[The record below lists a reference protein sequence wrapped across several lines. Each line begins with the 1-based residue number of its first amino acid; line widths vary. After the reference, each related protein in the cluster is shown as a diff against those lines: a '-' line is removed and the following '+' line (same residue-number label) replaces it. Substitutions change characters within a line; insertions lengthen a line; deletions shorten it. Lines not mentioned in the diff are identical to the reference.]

1 MIQMLDLRKEYEY
14 MKREIDAAIRECLKH
29 QQWILGPE
37 VKQLEEAIA
46 KYIGVKYCIG
56 TSSGTDALVLSL
68 RALALKMRN
77 DEYFTREDEIITTP
91 FTFTATGDA
100 IIRAGAT
107 PVFIDVDEHTYNLDI
122 VKVNKYLERYGN
134 KVIGIVPVH
143 LFGQGCNMTDLMM
156 VAKKRRLF
164 VVEDVAQAFG
174 ASWKDKKLGSYGVA
188 SAFSF
193 FPSKNLGGY
202 GDGGA
207 VCTDDE
213 EITDLVRMLTKHGG
227 KDKYNVDHIGYN
239 ARLDTIQAAILL
251 VKLKYVDEFNM
262 RRRVIAKKYNA
273 ALKNVKDVMAPAALP
288 DAYHIYHQY
297 TIRVLDNKR
306 DKLMNRLKEADIA
319 TAVYYPVALHQM
331 NLFMNKCIA
340 IYELKVAER
349 LVREVL
355 SLPIEPLLKDEEIK
369 KIVSVIKAVS

>member
-1 MIQMLDLRKEYEY
+1 MIQILDLRKEYEY
-14 MKREIDAAIRECLKH
+14 MKREIDAAIKECLKH
-29 QQWILGPE
+29 QQWIWGPE
-37 VKQLEEAIA
+37 VKQLEEAVA

-56 TSSGTDALVLSL
+56 TSSGTDALLLCL
-68 RALALKMRN
+68 RALALKFRN

-156 VAKKRRLF
+156 IAKKRRLF

-174 ASWKDKKLGSYGVA
+174 GSWKDKKLGSYGIA

-202 GDGGA
+202 GDSGA
-207 VCTDDE
+207 VCTNDREVAD
-213 EITDLVRMLTKHGG
+213 IVMMLTKHGG

-251 VKLKYVDEFNM
+251 VKLRYVDEFNM
-262 RRRVIAKKYNA
+262 RRRVIAKAYNV
-273 ALKNVKDVMAPAALP
+273 ALKNIMYIITPKALP

-297 TIRVLDNKR
+297 TIRILDNKR
-306 DKLMNRLKEADIA
+306 DELMNKLKEADIA
-319 TAVYYPVALHQM
+319 TAVYYPVALHKM

-340 IYELKVAER
+340 IDGLDVAER
-349 LVREVL
+349 LVKEVL
-355 SLPIEPLLKDEEIK
+355 SLPIEPLLTDEEIK
-369 KIVSVIKAVS
+369 KIVNIIKS